1 MNKKAKHEV
10 IENSSKRMKMILYC
24 EGKNGGI
31 QGIMMDFF
39 IDDNGVIA
47 NEFYRIDEE
56 GNLLKIES
64 GIKPLMDKNHIEK
77 VFKQFFLKY

>member
-1 MNKKAKHEV
+1 
-10 IENSSKRMKMILYC
+10 MKMILYC

-64 GIKPLMDKNHIEK
+64 GIKPLMDKYHIEK